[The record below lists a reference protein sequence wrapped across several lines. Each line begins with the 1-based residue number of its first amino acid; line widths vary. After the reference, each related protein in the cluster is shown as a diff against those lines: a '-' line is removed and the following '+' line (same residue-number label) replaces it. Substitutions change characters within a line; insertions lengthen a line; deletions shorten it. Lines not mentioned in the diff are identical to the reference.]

1 MITFGLFVQIES
13 NKNETIYDF
22 GYNIN
27 YILKKLMFTIS
38 PNAIMERLHF
48 YKAKMWMRFLKLLSH
63 HKIGWS
69 QYTTAYGAF
78 DSHMHATNDGEKQN
92 SHGRDNNNCAK

>member
-27 YILKKLMFTIS
+27 YTLKKLMFTIS

-48 YKAKMWMRFLKLLSH
+48 YKAKM
-63 HKIGWS
+63 
-69 QYTTAYGAF
+69 
-78 DSHMHATNDGEKQN
+78 
-92 SHGRDNNNCAK
+92 